1 MRELNRRIRNL
12 WVQALMG
19 SGAAYRKLGILFL
32 KGKACKK
39 DRKLA
44 LLCLDKAAEM
54 GDEQGYLLYHQ
65 MFSRRKS
72 IIDAK
77 SYREMYRDYQATK
90 SQKEKKRLKRYLE
103 MEKGGIGRL

>member
-1 MRELNRRIRNL
+1 MNRKIRNL

-19 SGAAYRKLGILFL
+19 SGAAYRKIGILFL
-32 KGKACKK
+32 RGKICRR
-39 DRKLA
+39 DMELA
-44 LLCLDKAAEM
+44 KLCLDKAAEM

-72 IIDAK
+72 VIDAQ